1 MIIGTHLFIPSYA
14 LCESYNNTLI
24 KVDFDHALENELEKW
39 KEGIYDDPS
48 DVKTDSIKNI
58 YKTWPYADRR
68 TDSIGLKVY
77 STVYLGVVQVSGC
90 GLRILLY
97 AICSYID
104 AISEQLNLKKRLRN
118 GIL

>member
-1 MIIGTHLFIPSYA
+1 MKGVKMNKKRIISIIVALIIGTHLFIPSYA

-58 YKTWPYADRR
+58 YKT
-68 TDSIGLKVY
+68 
-77 STVYLGVVQVSGC
+77 
-90 GLRILLY
+90 
-97 AICSYID
+97 
-104 AISEQLNLKKRLRN
+104 
-118 GIL
+118 